1 MSDSPK
7 LASFV
12 TRTLYNRAPLFLLNC
27 LRNAIVMGSKTPLY
41 QAHVDAEARIVDF
54 GGWDMPLN
62 YGSQID
68 EHTAVREASG
78 MFDVSH
84 MTIVEIKGSDAKPYL
99 QYVLAND
106 VAKLTESGK
115 ALYTAMLNEDGGVID
130 DLIAYYLTDAHYRL
144 IVNASTREKD
154 LAWLENVAQQF
165 NVSVEE
171 RIDLAIIAVQGPQAV
186 EKTLSVISDENQEL
200 VSNLKPF
207 TAAYAG
213 DLFVARTG
221 YTGEDG
227 FEILIPDNQAIE
239 LWNQLLEAGVK
250 PCGLAAR
257 DTLRLEA
264 GMNLY
269 GNDMDES
276 VTPLESNMGWTVAWE
291 PADRDFVGRKA
302 LEAQKEAGI
311 PHKLIGLVLDGKGIM
326 REGQEVLVNDEV
338 VGVVTS
344 GTMSP
349 TTSKSIAIARVQ
361 RSLDAEEVLVQVRK
375 KQIPAKVVKPGFVRK
390 GKSLI

>member
-1 MSDSPK
+1 
-7 LASFV
+7 
-12 TRTLYNRAPLFLLNC
+12 
-27 LRNAIVMGSKTPLY
+27 MGSKTPLY
-41 QAHVDAEARIVDF
+41 QVHVDAEARIVDF

-115 ALYTAMLNEDGGVID
+115 ALYTAMLNESGGVID

-165 NVSVEE
+165 DVSVEE
-171 RIDLAIIAVQGPQAV
+171 RIDLAIIAVQGPDAV
-186 EKTLSVISDENQEL
+186 EKTLSVISDEHKDL

-213 DLFVARTG
+213 DVFVARTG

-227 FEILIPDNQAIE
+227 YEILIPDTQAID
-239 LWNQLLEAGVK
+239 LWNNLLEAGVK

-276 VTPLESNMGWTVAWE
+276 VTPLEANMGWTIAWE
-291 PADRDFVGRKA
+291 PEDRDFVGRKA

-361 RSLDAEEVLVQVRK
+361 RSLNAEDVLVQVRK
-375 KQIPAKVVKPGFVRK
+375 KQIPAKVVKPSFVRK